1 MNTSTSRRYRQA
13 GRAVYVHEVADIF
26 HAAGPAYRLAD
37 AGHLSLAQL
46 KVITAIENCRTA
58 AFVGHV
64 EDCEDRGH
72 WRIAQRFR
80 SENILSM
87 PLQACRIRGRG
98 PHLFIR

>member
-72 WRIAQRFR
+72 WRIAQSVR
-80 SENILSM
+80 SEYLLPM
-87 PLQACRIRGRG
+87 PLQACSIRGRAL
-98 PHLFIR
+98 PFVIR